1 MALFGKSTGKDNEM
15 SFLDHIEVLRWHLVR
30 SAIVVV
36 IMAVVLFC
44 YNNIVF
50 DVIIFGP
57 KRPDF
62 ITYRVLCKLGH
73 MFLHNDSM
81 CIGVAHY
88 ELVNLELSGQF
99 TTHIWISLVG
109 GLILSVPYLVWEV
122 WRFIKPALKLKEK
135 TAARG
140 FVLYASLLFV
150 IGILFSYFVI
160 VPMTVSF
167 LGSYQMSTLVENRI
181 SMDSYISLVTTLTL
195 AMGLVFELPIL
206 VYFLTKIGLLS
217 PAFMSHYRKHA
228 IVVILIVAAF
238 ITPSPDITSQLL
250 VAFPLYLLYE
260 VSILVAKRVDKKK
273 AKTAV

>member
-1 MALFGKSTGKDNEM
+1 MGLFDKKEGSENEM

-30 SAIVVV
+30 SAIAVVTL
-36 IMAVVLFC
+36 AVVLFC

-62 ITYRVLCKLGH
+62 ISYRVLCKLSH
-73 MFLHNDSM
+73 MLLHDDTM

-88 ELVNLELSGQF
+88 ELVNLELAGQF

-109 GLILSVPYLVWEV
+109 GLILSVPYLVWEI

-135 TAARG
+135 KAARG
-140 FVLYASLLFV
+140 FVFYASFLFL
-150 IGILFSYFVI
+150 IGILFSYFII
-160 VPMTVSF
+160 VPLAVSF

-206 VYFLTKIGLLS
+206 VYFLTKIGILG
-217 PAFMSHYRKHA
+217 PAFLGHYRKHA

-260 VSILVAKRVDKKK
+260 ISILVAKRVEPKAKK
-273 AKTAV
+273 AV

>member
-1 MALFGKSTGKDNEM
+1 MALFGNSNSEKKDM

-36 IMAVVLFC
+36 ILAVVLFC

-50 DVIIFGP
+50 DMIIFGP
-57 KRPDF
+57 KQPDF
-62 ITYRVLCKLGH
+62 ISYRVLCKLGH
-73 MFLHNDSM
+73 LLHVGDAM
-81 CIGVAHY
+81 CIGQAHY
-88 ELVNLELSGQF
+88 ELINLELAGQF

-109 GLILSVPYLVWEV
+109 GIVLAVPYLVWEL

-140 FVLYASLLFV
+140 FVFYASFLF
-150 IGILFSYFVI
+150 ITGILFSYFVI
-160 VPMTVSF
+160 VPMAVSF

-195 AMGLVFELPIL
+195 AMGLVFELPIV
-206 VYFLTKIGLLS
+206 VYFLTKIGLLG
-217 PAFMSHYRKHA
+217 PTFMKKYRKHA

-250 VAFPLYLLYE
+250 VAFPLFALYE
-260 VSILVAKRVDKKK
+260 VSIIVAKRAERQKV
-273 AKTAV
+273 

>member
-1 MALFGKSTGKDNEM
+1 MALFGKKEGGENEM

-30 SAIVVV
+30 SAIAV
-36 IMAVVLFC
+36 ITLAIILFF
-44 YNNIVF
+44 NNDIVF

-62 ITYRVLCKLGH
+62 ITYRVLCKLSH
-73 MFLHNDSM
+73 MLLHDDTM

-88 ELVNLELSGQF
+88 ELVNLELAGQF

-109 GLILSVPYLVWEV
+109 GLILSVPYLVWEI
-122 WRFIKPALKLKEK
+122 WRFIKPALKAKEIK
-135 TAARG
+135 AARG
-140 FVLYASLLFV
+140 FVFYASFLFL
-150 IGILFSYFVI
+150 IGILFSYFII
-160 VPMTVSF
+160 VPLAVSF

-206 VYFLTKIGLLS
+206 VYFLTKIGLLG
-217 PAFMSHYRKHA
+217 PKFLSHYRKHA

-260 VSILVAKRVDKKK
+260 ISILVAKRVEPKAKK
-273 AKTAV
+273 AA

>member
-1 MALFGKSTGKDNEM
+1 MALFGNNNNGDKKDM

-30 SAIVVV
+30 SAIVVLV
-36 IMAVVLFC
+36 LAVVLFC

-57 KRPDF
+57 KQPDF
-62 ITYRVLCKLGH
+62 ITYRVLCKLSNYI
-73 MFLHNDSM
+73 LHNNSM
-81 CIGVAHY
+81 CIGQAHY
-88 ELVNLELSGQF
+88 ELINLELAGQF

-109 GLILSVPYLVWEV
+109 GIILSVPYLVWEL

-135 TAARG
+135 MAAKG
-140 FVLYASLLFV
+140 FVFYASL
-150 IGILFSYFVI
+150 GILFSYFVI
-160 VPMTVSF
+160 VPLTVSF

-195 AMGLVFELPIL
+195 AMGLVFELPIV
-206 VYFLTKIGLLS
+206 VYFLTKIGLLGPS
-217 PAFMSHYRKHA
+217 FLKTYRKHA

-250 VAFPLYLLYE
+250 VAFPLFILYE
-260 VSILVAKRVDKKK
+260 VSILVSKRADRKRPDP
-273 AKTAV
+273 A

>member
-1 MALFGKSTGKDNEM
+1 MALFGNSSSDKKDM

-30 SAIVVV
+30 SAIVVLV
-36 IMAVVLFC
+36 LAVVLFC

-57 KRPDF
+57 KQPDF
-62 ITYRVLCKLGH
+62 ITYRALCKLSNYV
-73 MFLHNDSM
+73 LHNNSM
-81 CIGVAHY
+81 CIGQAHY
-88 ELVNLELSGQF
+88 ELINLELAGQF

-109 GLILSVPYLVWEV
+109 GIILSVPYLVWEL

-135 TAARG
+135 MAAKG
-140 FVLYASLLFV
+140 FVFYASLLFL

-160 VPMTVSF
+160 VPLTVSF

-195 AMGLVFELPIL
+195 AMGLVFELPIV
-206 VYFLTKIGLLS
+206 VYFLTKIGLLG
-217 PAFMSHYRKHA
+217 PAFLKTYRKHA

-250 VAFPLYLLYE
+250 VAFPLFILYE
-260 VSILVAKRVDKKK
+260 VSILVSKRADRKRPDP
-273 AKTAV
+273 A